1 MNTVNNAANLS
12 RDRGTN
18 LAAAERPPVDIFCGM
33 TDIFKEDIAQ
43 RKCGD
48 TLFHHLR
55 YTYLWNVGLLLKT
68 QESGKVVNGDQILT
82 YTAFLHQTLPVNSQ
96 VFPVLRHMWLYCC
109 PLTVVARSQREKKKK
124 KGNPPLAYAHVMA
137 HGPLIH
143 SEETPSV
150 TFSLQ
155 ALLQAKTIKANRVQM
170 FEPLLPTLQRL
181 THSYPYP

>member
-1 MNTVNNAANLS
+1 M
-12 RDRGTN
+12 
-18 LAAAERPPVDIFCGM
+18 
-33 TDIFKEDIAQ
+33 KE
-43 RKCGD
+43 
-48 TLFHHLR
+48 
-55 YTYLWNVGLLLKT
+55 
-68 QESGKVVNGDQILT
+68 
-82 YTAFLHQTLPVNSQ
+82 
-96 VFPVLRHMWLYCC
+96 
-109 PLTVVARSQREKKKK
+109 KKK